1 MTLEGGAIGE
11 VIDSRAKEFKP
22 GDAVTSNFGWR
33 EDFTASPNEL
43 HRVSREVCPL
53 SAYLGALGMTG
64 MTAWVGLKLAELKTG
79 DVSFISGAAGAVG
92 SVAGQLAKLRGCRAV
107 LIATAEEPKHFG
119 KLKRE
124 VQGILPFGRDE
135 LDYKGN
141 DSTPSYSS

>member
-33 EDFTASPNEL
+33 EYFTASPNEL

-79 DVSFISGAAGAVG
+79 DVIFISGAAGAVG
-92 SVAGQLAKLRGCRAV
+92 SVAGQLAKLRGCRAGCERHCRRTETFWQTKEGSAGDFTFRSRCV
-107 LIATAEEPKHFG
+107 GLQ
-119 KLKRE
+119 RE
-124 VQGILPFGRDE
+124 RF
-135 LDYKGN
+135 
-141 DSTPSYSS
+141 